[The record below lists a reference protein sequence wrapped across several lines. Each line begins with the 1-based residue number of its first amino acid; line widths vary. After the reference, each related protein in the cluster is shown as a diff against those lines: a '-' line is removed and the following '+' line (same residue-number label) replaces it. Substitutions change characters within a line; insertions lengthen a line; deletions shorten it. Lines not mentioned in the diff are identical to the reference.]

1 VIDIIYIRSLSSSFP
16 SKRKEKRIEKDE
28 QEKATRESYS
38 LPSRPSPLSNKKDNI
53 NSIPENKEILT
64 KKEKENKER
73 QAHA

>member
-1 VIDIIYIRSLSSSFP
+1 LSSSFP
-16 SKRKEKRIEKDE
+16 SILKEKKKEKDE

-53 NSIPENKEILT
+53 NSKEILT

>member
-1 VIDIIYIRSLSSSFP
+1 LHISTVPSLLQ
-16 SKRKEKRIEKDE
+16 EKKKEKDE

-53 NSIPENKEILT
+53 ISIPENKEILT